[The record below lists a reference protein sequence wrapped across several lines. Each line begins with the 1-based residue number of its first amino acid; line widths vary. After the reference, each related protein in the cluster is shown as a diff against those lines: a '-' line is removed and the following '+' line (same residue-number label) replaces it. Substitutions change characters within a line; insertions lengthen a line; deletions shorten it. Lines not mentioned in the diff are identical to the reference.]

1 MNSSDKFVEAAGAAS
16 EEKIADSSVHSLSSL
31 LDHHQVAQARGKRLW
46 FGALAAL
53 LVVGGTAAWVL
64 KPGKAAEPTWVNE
77 TVREVRLNSTS
88 LVAAGG
94 EGKTLVAVAPGSLL
108 QRQPSRSSPDEARLL
123 EVYGLLA
130 SGDSEEALQKAQRL
144 ATDAPNF
151 ALAQLLYADLLTA
164 QIQQAGVSTS
174 ASGASSVASVAS
186 SVSSASTAGVDP
198 TANAQRATGFGAA
211 STELVAAGRERLDE
225 LTDEAR
231 VRVQAAAV
239 APAAGLVPSALVSLA
254 PTVKHAVAVDVARSR
269 VYVFEN
275 GSQGLSLIREYYA
288 SIGKNGMLKQVA
300 GDQRTPLGVYFVTKQ
315 IPSATLPAK
324 YGKQALALNY
334 PNPYDRLQGRSGDG
348 IWLHGI
354 PAGMY
359 SRAPWAT
366 DGCIALANH
375 YLQELSAYI
384 DVQATPIVVA
394 ERLEWVKPA
403 DLTNRHAAFLGQFA
417 KWQAV
422 NKQNSPE
429 ARDGF
434 YSTSVNLPEAE
445 ALGPPW
451 RDQLREE
458 QQRRV
463 RRGTAAEAAANAAA
477 TLTAPAD
484 LSILSWQDR
493 DEVMVVTF
501 TELEPGDK
509 RPRTRRQ
516 YWIQEPVGWR
526 IFYERAL
533 G

>member
-1 MNSSDKFVEAAGAAS
+1 MVK
-16 EEKIADSSVHSLSSL
+16 
-31 LDHHQVAQARGKRLW
+31 
-46 FGALAAL
+46 
-53 LVVGGTAAWVL
+53 
-64 KPGKAAEPTWVNE
+64 
-77 TVREVRLNSTS
+77 
-88 LVAAGG
+88 
-94 EGKTLVAVAPGSLL
+94 
-108 QRQPSRSSPDEARLL
+108 
-123 EVYGLLA
+123 
-130 SGDSEEALQKAQRL
+130 
-144 ATDAPNF
+144 
-151 ALAQLLYADLLTA
+151 
-164 QIQQAGVSTS
+164 QI
-174 ASGASSVASVAS
+174 
-186 SVSSASTAGVDP
+186 
-198 TANAQRATGFGAA
+198 
-211 STELVAAGRERLDE
+211 
-225 LTDEAR
+225 
-231 VRVQAAAV
+231 
-239 APAAGLVPSALVSLA
+239 
-254 PTVKHAVAVDVARSR
+254 
-269 VYVFEN
+269 
-275 GSQGLSLIREYYA
+275 
-288 SIGKNGMLKQVA
+288 A

-315 IPSATLPAK
+315 IPGASLPAR

-354 PAGMY
+354 PVGMY

-394 ERLEWVKPA
+394 ERLEWVKPR

-417 KWQAV
+417 KWQAA
-422 NKQNSPE
+422 NKQNNAE

-434 YSTSVNLPEAE
+434 YSNSVILPEAE

-458 QQRRV
+458 QQRRL
-463 RRGTAAEAAANAAA
+463 RRGTAAELVS
-477 TLTAPAD
+477 TTAPTVPTAPTD
-484 LSILSWQDR
+484 LSIVAWQDR